1 MSRPDAATARL
12 VRQRGAGRC
21 EYCHFPEAMAEL
33 PFQCDHI
40 IAVKHEGVTDEA
52 NLAHAC
58 YH

>member
-1 MSRPDAATARL
+1 
-12 VRQRGAGRC
+12 
-21 EYCHFPEAMAEL
+21 MAEL